1 MKKEN
6 TELLEV
12 RRDYKDTI
20 FRRLFSEKEALLSL
34 YNAILGANYTNVD
47 ELEIVTLENAVY
59 MNMRN
64 DVAFV
69 VDCSLNLY
77 EHQSTYNPNMPL
89 RNLFYVSKE
98 LSMLVDA
105 KTLYRRSL
113 VKIPAP
119 RFIVFYNGTENQP
132 EQKYLRLSDAFACS
146 VDEPELEL
154 VVTVLNI
161 NHGKNK
167 ALLEQCRILK
177 EYVMYTEK
185 VRKYIAYMSLNEAVE
200 RAVQES
206 INEGI
211 LADFLRKNRKEAIE
225 VSIFEYN
232 EELVIQDIRK
242 DEFRRGKEEGVE
254 EGIEQGIEQGEKQ
267 LALLYKKLLADGRTA
282 DLERVAD
289 DAAYRKKLYE
299 EYDIMSESEK
309 NAFMRS
315 ANGEC
320 RS

>member
-1 MKKEN
+1 MEKEN
-6 TELLEV
+6 TGLPEV
-12 RRDYKDTI
+12 RKDYKDTI

-34 YNAILGANYTNVD
+34 YNAVRGSDYTNAE
-47 ELEIVTLENAVY
+47 ELEVVTLENAVY

-69 VDCSLNLY
+69 MDCSLNLY

-119 RFIVFYNGTENQP
+119 RFIVFYNGAENQP
-132 EQKYLRLSDAFACS
+132 EQKYLRLSDAFACP
-146 VDEPELEL
+146 VEEPELEL

-161 NHGKNK
+161 NPGKNE
-167 ALLEQCRILK
+167 ALVEKCKTLK
-177 EYVMYTEK
+177 EYVMYTGK
-185 VRKYIAYMSLNEAVE
+185 VREYTACMTLKEAVE

-206 INEGI
+206 ISEGI

-242 DEFRRGKEEGVE
+242 DEFRRGKEAGE
-254 EGIEQGIEQGEKQ
+254 EQGLKQGEKR
-267 LALLYKKLLADGRTA
+267 AMLLNKRLLEDNRIA
-282 DLERVAD
+282 DLKKAVED
-289 DAAYRKKLYE
+289 GEYRKKLYQ
-299 EYDIMSESEK
+299 EYNI
-309 NAFMRS
+309 
-315 ANGEC
+315 
-320 RS
+320 

>member
-1 MKKEN
+1 
-6 TELLEV
+6 
-12 RRDYKDTI
+12 
-20 FRRLFSEKEALLSL
+20 
-34 YNAILGANYTNVD
+34 
-47 ELEIVTLENAVY
+47 
-59 MNMRN
+59 
-64 DVAFV
+64 
-69 VDCSLNLY
+69 
-77 EHQSTYNPNMPL
+77 
-89 RNLFYVSKE
+89 
-98 LSMLVDA
+98 
-105 KTLYRRSL
+105 
-113 VKIPAP
+113 
-119 RFIVFYNGTENQP
+119 
-132 EQKYLRLSDAFACS
+132 
-146 VDEPELEL
+146 
-154 VVTVLNI
+154 
-161 NHGKNK
+161 
-167 ALLEQCRILK
+167 
-177 EYVMYTEK
+177 MYTEK
-185 VRKYIAYMSLNEAVE
+185 VRKYTAYMSLKEAVE

-211 LADFLRKNRKEAIE
+211 LADFFRKNRKEAIE

-242 DEFRRGKEEGVE
+242 DEFRRGKKEGVE
-254 EGIEQGIEQGEKQ
+254 EGIEQGEKQ

>member
-6 TELLEV
+6 TGLPEV
-12 RRDYKDTI
+12 RKDYKDTI

-34 YNAILGANYTNVD
+34 YNAVRGSHYTNVD
-47 ELEIVTLENAVY
+47 ELEVVTLENAVY
-59 MNMRN
+59 MNVRN

-69 VDCSLNLY
+69 MDYSLNLY

-105 KTLYRRSL
+105 NTLYRRSL

-119 RFIVFYNGTENQP
+119 KFIVFYNGVENQP
-132 EQKYLRLSDAFACS
+132 EKKYLRLSDAFACS

-161 NHGKNK
+161 NPGKNE
-167 ALLEQCRILK
+167 ALLEQCRTLK
-177 EYVMYTEK
+177 EYMIYTGK
-185 VRKYIAYMSLNEAVE
+185 VREYTTYMPLNEAVE

-206 INEGI
+206 INEGV
-211 LADFLRKNRKEAIE
+211 LADFLEKNRKEAIE

-232 EELVIQDIRK
+232 EELVIQDIRR
-242 DEFRRGKEEGVE
+242 DEFRRGKEEGE
-254 EGIEQGIEQGEKQ
+254 ERVT
-267 LALLYKKLLADGRTA
+267 LLNKKLLEENRIA
-282 DLERVAD
+282 DLKRAVED
-289 DAAYRKKLYE
+289 GEYRKKLYQ
-299 EYDIMSESEK
+299 EYQI
-309 NAFMRS
+309 
-315 ANGEC
+315 
-320 RS
+320 